1 MKRTKTPGAY
11 VGKEDAF
18 QRSAIALV
26 RTIAQ
31 ANGVNPKAV
40 MHIPNGGQRNAIV
53 GAKLK
58 AMGTVPGY
66 PDIMIFHPESGVSLS
81 RRDGWG
87 DRRVGLAI
95 ELKVRPNKPTEE
107 QLAIHDLL
115 RMARWLVVVCY
126 GLDEV
131 ERIANDYLKR

>member
-1 MKRTKTPGAY
+1 MRRTKPDGAY

-18 QRSAIALV
+18 QESAIALV

-31 ANGVNPKAV
+31 ANGVNQKAV

-66 PDIMIFHPESGVSLS
+66 PDIMVFHPESTASLA

-87 DRRVGLAI
+87 DQKVGLAI
-95 ELKVRPNKPTEE
+95 ELKVWPNKPTEE

-115 RMARWLVVVCY
+115 RMARWLVVVHY
-126 GLDEV
+126 GLGEV
-131 ERIANDYLKR
+131 ETAVKEYLG